1 MINNDRIVPITAV
14 DLISMYGLILAA
26 AAAAASGTA
35 PTKID
40 ATDTA
45 GDFTQATNSATVI
58 ASEPVKAFTFGSSV
72 TAATVYFVPA
82 YDYTGF
88 TKTGATITPA
98 GVDVVADGRTLYSA
112 TLSSGT
118 LTFAKVG
125 F

>member
-1 MINNDRIVPITAV
+1 MINTDRIVPITAV
-14 DLISMYGLILAA
+14 DLISMYGLILKL
-26 AAAAASGTA
+26 AASTA
-35 PTKID
+35 PTALA

-45 GDFTQATNSATVI
+45 GDFTQSTNSATVL
-58 ASEPVKAFTFGSSV
+58 ASEPVKSFTFGSSV

-82 YDYTGF
+82 YDYAGF
-88 TKTGATITPA
+88 TKTGATLTEA
-98 GVDVVADGRTLYSA
+98 GATVQADGRTLYSA

>member
-1 MINNDRIVPITAV
+1 MINNNRIVPITAI
-14 DLISMYGLILAA
+14 DLMTNYGLILAA

-35 PTKID
+35 PTKLD

-45 GDFTQATNSATVI
+45 GDFSQTTNSATVLC
-58 ASEPVKAFTFGSSV
+58 SEPVKTLTFGSSV

-82 YDYTGF
+82 YDYKGF
-88 TKTGATITPA
+88 TKTGATITVS
-98 GVDVVADGRTLYSA
+98 GDVDADGRTLYSA

-118 LTFAKVG
+118 LTIAKVG

>member
-1 MINNDRIVPITAV
+1 MINNDRIVPITAI
-14 DLISMYGLILAA
+14 DLISNYGLILAA

-58 ASEPVKAFTFGSSV
+58 ASEPVKAFNFAS
-72 TAATVYFVPA
+72 TATAGTVYFVPA

-88 TKTGATITPA
+88 QLNGTATTTAGATVA
-98 GVDVVADGRTLYSA
+98 ADGRTLYKA

-118 LTFAKVG
+118 VTIAKVG

>member
-14 DLISMYGLILAA
+14 DLITMYGLVLKLAA
-26 AAAAASGTA
+26 ATA
-35 PTKID
+35 PTALD

-45 GDFTQATNSATVI
+45 GDFSQTTNSATVLC
-58 ASEPVKAFTFGSSV
+58 SEPVKAFNFGSSV
-72 TAATVYFVPA
+72 TAATVYFVA
-82 YDYTGF
+82 GYDYAGF
-88 TKTGATITPA
+88 TKTGATLTNA